1 MTICNEDVPRNN
13 MTSVPTFLNRPLNP
27 FKCSSLP
34 PPSDLPFWLYFAFMP
49 LSGQIFCLAG
59 GGGEGEELAAWWLCV
74 WIVGWMIGLVLVLG
88 RRYEG
93 AWSILLYSPLRPP
106 SFFSLPTRVHRH
118 PVNEAV
124 CMFSSLTVKPVGW
137 SRGWWRRRRGWS
149 VRKGRKREEGEEG
162 GEEGERGEGGE
173 GGEEV
178 EEKEKWKEEEG
189 VEGGEGGE
197 EW

>member
-1 MTICNEDVPRNN
+1 MIKSENDNLQWRRSPKQYDKRTHI
-13 MTSVPTFLNRPLNP
+13 
-27 FKCSSLP
+27 FKQTTKSIQMFLP
-34 PPSDLPFWLYFAFMP
+34 PSTFRPP
-49 LSGQIFCLAG
+49 LLTLLCIH
-59 GGGEGEELAAWWLCV
+59 AAIWPNLLFSWW
-74 WIVGWMIGLVLVLG
+74 G
-88 RRYEG
+88 RRRRRTSCMMVVCMDCWMDDWFG
-93 AWSILLYSPLRPP
+93 SGFGSSVWRRLVHPSLFPSTPP
-106 SFFSLPTRVHRH
+106 PFFSLPTRVHRH

-178 EEKEKWKEEEG
+178 EEK
-189 VEGGEGGE
+189 
-197 EW
+197 